1 MSGTLTVWRAAQLV
15 GVARRAL
22 QAQVRAGELALYDG
36 QIAISDLLRLYPQ
49 TNIEDS
55 GMLERVLRIKDESFG
70 KRIRERVLP
79 TQEVLAQRLFGQTQE
94 LADVRRHLQ
103 QYHRLVV
110 DLQARIRALAAAS
123 TGNCEGVDARECLRE
138 LEQQLSQG
146 LSEVLAMESVDPLT
160 VMDEMLKVVSA
171 RVKVRPSGREF
182 LVEGHATLLQAGLLA
197 GINLNYGCGNGG
209 CGLCKA
215 RVVAGET
222 IKIRNHDYPLSETEK
237 LQGHILL
244 CSHTAASSEV
254 MIETLEARGPQDMPP
269 QQIVTKV
276 RAVTPLAADTLLL
289 HLQTPRTNRL
299 RFLAGQ
305 SITLGFTSGGTDVHA
320 TYPVASCPCDDRN
333 LHLYIA
339 RNADD
344 ACATALFAG
353 AVKAGDA
360 VTVWGPSGDFV
371 LAEGRRP
378 LVFAACDTAF
388 APAKSLIE
396 HAMAVDAAPTIALY
410 WLATRADGHFL
421 TNQCRAWSSALDQFE
436 YALYTDGNAAEGA
449 RRIADAMHIELLDI
463 QCDFYL
469 AGPADFVATLQDE
482 LRLGG
487 VPAGQIFTYTADA

>member
-1 MSGTLTVWRAAQLV
+1 VSGTLTVWRAAQLV
-15 GVARRAL
+15 GVARRTL

-36 QIAISDLLRLYPQ
+36 QIAISELLRLYPQ

-110 DLQARIRALAAAS
+110 DLQAQIRTLAAAS
-123 TGNCEGVDARECLRE
+123 PGGDARDRLGE
-138 LEQQLSQG
+138 LEQRLSQG

-237 LQGHILL
+237 LQGHVLL

-276 RAVTPLAADTLLL
+276 RAVAPLAADTLLL

-305 SITLGFTSGGTDVHA
+305 SITLGLMSGGADVHA

-344 ACATALFAG
+344 ACAAALFAG
-353 AVKAGDA
+353 AANAGDA

-396 HAMAVDAAPTIALY
+396 HAMAVDAAPSIALY

-436 YALYTDGNAAEGA
+436 YALYTDDDATAGA
-449 RRIADAMHIELLDI
+449 RRIADAMHIDLLDI

-469 AGPADFVATLQDE
+469 AGPAEFVGTLQYE
-482 LRLGG
+482 LREAG
-487 VPAGQIFTYTADA
+487 VPANQIFTYTADA

>member
-1 MSGTLTVWRAAQLV
+1 MSGTVTVWRAAQLV
-15 GVARRAL
+15 GVARSEL
-22 QAQVRAGELALYDG
+22 QAQVRAGVLALCDG
-36 QIAISDLLRLYPQ
+36 QVALGDLLRLYPQ
-49 TNIEDS
+49 TRLEDS
-55 GMLERVLRIKDESFG
+55 GMLERVMRIKDESFG

-79 TQEVLAQRLFGQTQE
+79 TQEVLAQRLFSQTQE

-103 QYHRLVV
+103 QYHRLVI
-110 DLQARIRALAAAS
+110 DLQASIRALVAEAPDAAALS
-123 TGNCEGVDARECLRE
+123 RFRE
-138 LEQQLSQG
+138 LDQRLSQG

-171 RVKVRPSGREF
+171 RVTVRPSGREF

-222 IKIRNHDYPLSETEK
+222 IKVRNHDYPLSETEK

-244 CSHTAASSEV
+244 CAHTAASSEV
-254 MIETLEARGPQDMPP
+254 MIETLEARGPQDMPS

-276 RAVTPLAADTLLL
+276 RAVTPLAPDTMLL

-305 SITLGFTSGGTDVHA
+305 SITLGLATSGEDIHA

-333 LHLYIA
+333 LHLYSA
-339 RNADD
+339 RRADD
-344 ACATALFAG
+344 ACAAALFAG
-353 AVKAGDA
+353 AVKPGDD
-360 VTVWGPSGDFV
+360 VTVWGPSGTFV
-371 LAEGRRP
+371 LDESRRP

-396 HAMAVDAAPTIALY
+396 HALAVDAAPSISLY

-421 TNQCRAWSSALDQFE
+421 TNQCRAWSAALDQFE
-436 YALYTDGNAAEGA
+436 YALYTDADAAAGA
-449 RRIADAMHIELLDI
+449 RQIASAMHVDLMDI

-469 AGPADFVATLQDE
+469 AGPDAFITTLHDK
-482 LRLGG
+482 LRAAG
-487 VPAGQIFTYTADA
+487 VPAGQIFAYTAES